1 MFYRYSIVGVL
12 RFYKNLLK
20 YRCEEGRKMND
31 YTFGNYILELRSR
44 AGLSQSD
51 LAAEIGVTNKA
62 VSKWEVGKAKPSIE
76 STRKLAALFQVS
88 VDDLLKKREDI
99 DQKEITKIVITGG
112 PCAGKSTAM
121 SWIQN
126 AFTQMGYSVL
136 FVPETA
142 TELITGGVAPW
153 TCGSNGE
160 FQKCQLRLQ
169 LDKEKVFRQAAETMN
184 DKKMLI
190 VCDRGALD
198 NKAYMDSIEFASVLE
213 YLGTNEIE
221 LRDNYDAVFH
231 LVTAAKGA
239 KEFYTTANNS
249 ARTETVDEA
258 VSLDDKL
265 ISAWT
270 GHPHLRVIDNSSNFE
285 GKMKRLIAEISS
297 FLGEP
302 EPFEIERKFLIE
314 YPDIKWLAS
323 NPNCQRIEI
332 IQTYLKSDND
342 DEVRVRQRGIDGHYI
357 YFLTTKRKVTDIKRV
372 EIERRLSEGEYIRL
386 LMNADTTKRQIRKD
400 RYCLTYENQYF
411 EIDVYP
417 FWSDKAIAE
426 IELSDENADIVFP
439 KQIKVIQEVTDD
451 ESFKNASL
459 AKI

>member
-1 MFYRYSIVGVL
+1 
-12 RFYKNLLK
+12 
-20 YRCEEGRKMND
+20 MND
-31 YTFGNYILELRSR
+31 YKFGNYILELRNR
-44 AGLSQSD
+44 AGLSQSE
-51 LAAEIGVTNKA
+51 LAAEVGVTNKA
-62 VSKWEVGKAKPSIE
+62 VSKWEVGKAKPSVETI
-76 STRKLAALFQVS
+76 RKLAALFQVS
-88 VDDLLKKREDI
+88 VDDLLKKREEVN
-99 DQKEITKIVITGG
+99 QVEITKIVITGG

-121 SWIQN
+121 SWVQN
-126 AFTQMGYSVL
+126 AFTQMGYIVL

-153 TCGSNGE
+153 TCGTNGE
-160 FQKCQLRLQ
+160 YQKCQLRLQ
-169 LDKEKVFRQAAETMN
+169 LDKEKVFEQAAKTM
-184 DKKMLI
+184 DAGKVLI

-198 NKAYMDSIEFASVLE
+198 NKAYMDSLEFAQVLE
-213 YLGTNEIE
+213 FLGTNEIE

-239 KEFYTTANNS
+239 EEFYTTANNS

-258 VSLDDKL
+258 ATLDDKL

-285 GKMKRLIAEISS
+285 DKMKRLIAEISS

-314 YPDIKWLAS
+314 YPDIKWLES
-323 NPNCQRIEI
+323 IPNCQRIEI

-357 YFLTTKRKVTDIKRV
+357 YFQTTKRKVSDIKRV
-372 EIERRLSEGEYIRL
+372 EIERRLSESEYIRL
-386 LMNADTTKRQIRKD
+386 LMNADTTRRQIRKD

-417 FWSDKAIAE
+417 FWNDKAIAE
-426 IELSDENADIVFP
+426 IELSDENADIKFP
-439 KQIKVIQEVTDD
+439 KQIKVIKEVTDD
-451 ESFKNASL
+451 ESYKNASL